1 MTTGLS
7 RRLRKPANR
16 SCLFVML
23 QTVSKENSKRI
34 GIIKTKS
41 GEINTPLFLPDAT
54 RGFVKSLSRGDLLNI
69 GVGPMVVNTYHLYLQ
84 PGIDLI
90 KKAGGINKFMNWS
103 HPLLSDSGGYQ
114 IFSLIHKNPEM
125 GKITDNEVIFKSPLD
140 GSKHIL
146 TPEKSIQI
154 QFDLGV
160 DMMVVL
166 DDPPPNNYPKKKI
179 KEAVE
184 RTIKWA
190 DRCKVEYEKQVTSRG
205 LNEDTKPLIFSVI
218 QGGEHLD
225 LRKYCAEN
233 LKKISFDG
241 YGFGARH
248 LDKEG
253 NIMEE
258 VLRYTASLIPENSLR
273 FALGVGTPED
283 IIKCVNF
290 GWDMFDCVIPTREG
304 RHGRLFLWK
313 SDPNDT
319 NLHSNDSNK
328 FYETININNERFKED
343 FSPVDA
349 NCNCELCKNYS
360 RSYLRHLFA
369 VQEPLAMHLASIHN
383 LRFYMRL
390 TEKLKAGK
398 T

>member
-1 MTTGLS
+1 MDVS
-7 RRLRKPANR
+7 RKKA
-16 SCLFVML
+16 
-23 QTVSKENSKRI
+23 
-34 GIIKTKS
+34 IKTKS
-41 GEINTPLFLPDAT
+41 GSIELPFFMPDAT
-54 RGFVKSLSRGDLLNI
+54 RGFVKSLSREDLLNI

-84 PGIDLI
+84 PGLKLI
-90 KKAGGINKFMNWS
+90 KKAGGINKFMNWP

-114 IFSLIHKNPEM
+114 VFSLIHKNPEM
-125 GKITDNEVIFKSPLD
+125 GKITDEEVIFKSSLD

-179 KEAVE
+179 KEAAE

-190 DRCKVEYEKQVTSRG
+190 ERCKDEYDKQIKARNFK
-205 LNEDTKPLIFSVI
+205 LEERPLIFGVI
-218 QGGEHLD
+218 QGGTHKD
-225 LRKYCAEN
+225 LRKYCAEE
-233 LKKISFDG
+233 LIKMGFDG
-241 YGFGARH
+241 LGFGARH
-248 LDKEG
+248 HDEKG
-253 NIMEE
+253 NLMEE
-258 VLRYTASLIPENSLR
+258 LLEFTAGLIPENYLR

-283 IIKCVNF
+283 IVKCAKM

-328 FYETININNERFKED
+328 FYETININNECFKED
-343 FSPVDA
+343 FSPVDP
-349 NCNCELCKNYS
+349 NCDCELCRNYN
-360 RSYLRHLFA
+360 RAYLRHLF
-369 VQEPLAMHLASIHN
+369 VSGDPLAMRLATIHN
-383 LRFYMRL
+383 LQFYLRL
-390 TEKLKAGK
+390 MGSLRA
-398 T
+398 